1 MEAYAGRTIGVQ
13 TSRDHRSALFDLTT
27 VIVVSG
33 AFLIAGAVK
42 GVIGLGLPLVSLG
55 LMTVALDLQTAMALL
70 VVPSLVTNLWQSVL
84 GGNAKLI
91 VHRLWPFLATATATV
106 WIGVAALARLNPA
119 LLTALLGAQL
129 VAYSLVSL
137 RGIKLTIA
145 TRHEG
150 WAAPLVGSANGVLTG
165 MTGSSVVPGV
175 MFLQAIGLPRDV
187 LIQAM
192 GMLFA
197 ASTLALAAA
206 LQQASFLTAAHGVL
220 SSFAVL
226 PAIAG
231 MIAGRWIRKRLSE
244 ERFRTVFFV
253 ALLLLGAYLIANAI
267 RMLR

>member
-1 MEAYAGRTIGVQ
+1 M
-13 TSRDHRSALFDLTT
+13 FDLTT
-27 VIVVSG
+27 VLVVSG
-33 AFLIAGAVK
+33 VFLVAGGVK
-42 GVIGLGLPLVSLG
+42 GVIGLGLPTVSLG
-55 LMTVALDLQTAMALL
+55 LLTVALDLHTAMAVL
-70 VVPSLVTNLWQSVL
+70 VVPSLVTNLWQAVA
-84 GGNAKLI
+84 GGNAKVI
-91 VHRLWPFLATATATV
+91 VHRLWPFLATATVTV
-106 WIGVAALARLNPA
+106 WIGVAALVRLNPS

-129 VAYSLVSL
+129 VTYSLVSL
-137 RGIKLTIA
+137 RGIRLTVP

-150 WAAPLVGSANGVLTG
+150 WAGPLVGSANGVLTG

-206 LQQASFLTAAHGVL
+206 LQRANFLTADHAIL
-220 SSFAVL
+220 SSVAVL

-231 MIAGRWIRKRLSE
+231 MIAGRWIRKGLSE
-244 ERFRTVFFV
+244 QRFRTVFFV
-253 ALLLLGAYLIANAI
+253 ALLLVGAYLIANAI